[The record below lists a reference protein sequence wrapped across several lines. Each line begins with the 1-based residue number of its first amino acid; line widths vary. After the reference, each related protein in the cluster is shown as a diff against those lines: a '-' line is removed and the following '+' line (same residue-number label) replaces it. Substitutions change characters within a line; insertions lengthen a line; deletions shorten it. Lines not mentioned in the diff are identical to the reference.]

1 MMELVNN
8 FMFAN
13 VLRVYVRRAQHEFI
27 NNRKLSARLHKH
39 AVISNYFM
47 ENRKKLYRVT
57 LRGMT
62 YNSTGVAYGSS
73 YVIAENS
80 DEAYKKVRK
89 FLDENDL
96 GFTKYRELDKVEL
109 IADSYRYTD
118 VGCLLHL

>member
-1 MMELVNN
+1 MSGGHNTKLS
-8 FMFAN
+8 
-13 VLRVYVRRAQHEFI
+13 I
-27 NNRKLSARLHKH
+27 NRKLSARLHKH
-39 AVISNYFM
+39 AVTSSYFM

-57 LRGMT
+57 LRGMI
-62 YNSTGVAYGSS
+62 NRRTGVAYSSS